1 MHAAQK
7 SFQNPETL
15 ADELSACFEK
25 VWAGLVYL
33 VLRPGILSLLSP
45 RLEGRKDDLQFLQAL
60 VESKGF
66 HSLIKVSYQPTF
78 GGTSTLSLTPLSL
91 HIIPI

>member
-1 MHAAQK
+1 MQHR
-7 SFQNPETL
+7 NPFKIPKRL
-15 ADELSACFEK
+15 RGELS
-25 VWAGLVYL
+25 
-33 VLRPGILSLLSP
+33 VLRKYGRGWFTSGILSLLDSLSP

-60 VESKGF
+60 VESKEF
-66 HSLIKVSYQPTF
+66 HSLIKVSYQPTL